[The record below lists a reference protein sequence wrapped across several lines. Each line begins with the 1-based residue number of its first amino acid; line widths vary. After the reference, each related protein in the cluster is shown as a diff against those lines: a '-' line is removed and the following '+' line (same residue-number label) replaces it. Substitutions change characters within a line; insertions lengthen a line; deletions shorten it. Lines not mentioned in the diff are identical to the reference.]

1 MLFSPQGVHGM
12 EQFEWM
18 ILPATVIIYFNL
30 FYNFAGAAEFIRPQL
45 KLNFLI
51 LAFRD
56 YTQYFGRG
64 LWI

>member
-1 MLFSPQGVHGM
+1 M

-18 ILPATVIIYFNL
+18 ILPATVIIHFNL
-30 FYNFAGAAEFIRPQL
+30 FYNFAGAAEFIRAQL
-45 KLNFLI
+45 KLNFLV